1 MEKIFENV
9 LEITTR
15 DDYEKLISHVK
26 NLIAKATEN
35 GALDDPEADNE
46 YMREIGRLSCLGADY
61 ENEHIQFEHI
71 KVKKKSPLIKQIENE
86 MYNRNLKEKELAEM
100 IEINEPFLRQIMRGR
115 RTISLRT
122 ARRLHQRL
130 NIDAKL
136 ILDYA

>member
-15 DDYEKLISHVK
+15 DDYEKLMSHVE
-26 NLIAKATEN
+26 NLIAEATAK

-61 ENEHIQFEHI
+61 ENEHIQFEYI

-122 ARRLHQRL
+122 AKRLHQRL

>member
-15 DDYEKLISHVK
+15 DDYEKLMSQVEK
-26 NLIAKATEN
+26 LIADATKT

-46 YMREIGRLSCLGADY
+46 YIREIGRLSCLGADY
-61 ENEHIQFEHI
+61 ENEYIQFEHI
-71 KVKKKSPLIKQIENE
+71 KVKKKTPLIRQIENE
-86 MYNRNLKEKELAEM
+86 MQSRNLKEKELAEM
-100 IEINEPFLRQIMRGR
+100 IEVNEPALRQIMRGR
-115 RTISLRT
+115 RSISMRT
-122 ARRLHQRL
+122 AKSLYKRL

>member
-15 DDYEKLISHVK
+15 DDYEKLMFHVE
-26 NLIAKATEN
+26 NLIAEATET

-46 YMREIGRLSCLGADY
+46 YMCEIGRLSCLGADY
-61 ENEHIQFEHI
+61 ENEHIKFEYI

-100 IEINEPFLRQIMRGR
+100 IEINEPILRQIMRGR

-122 ARRLHQRL
+122 AKRLHQRL

>member
-15 DDYEKLISHVK
+15 DDYEKLMSHVK
-26 NLIAKATEN
+26 NIIAEATEN

>member
-15 DDYEKLISHVK
+15 DDYDKLMSRVE
-26 NLIAKATEN
+26 NLIAEATET

-46 YMREIGRLSCLGADY
+46 YMREIGRLSCLGAEY
-61 ENEHIQFEHI
+61 ENEHIQFEYI

-100 IEINEPFLRQIMRGR
+100 IEINEPILRQIMRGR

-122 ARRLHQRL
+122 AKRLHQRL

>member
-15 DDYEKLISHVK
+15 DDYEKLMSQVEK
-26 NLIAKATEN
+26 LIAEATEI

-46 YMREIGRLSCLGADY
+46 YIREIGRLSCLGADY
-61 ENEHIQFEHI
+61 ESEYIQFEHI
-71 KVKKKSPLIKQIENE
+71 KIKTQSPLIKQLENE
-86 MYNRNLKEKELAEM
+86 MLSRNIKEKELAEM
-100 IEINEPFLRQIMRGR
+100 IEINEPALRQFMRGR
-115 RTISLRT
+115 KSISMRT
-122 ARRLHQRL
+122 AKSLHQRL

>member
-1 MEKIFENV
+1 MKFE
-9 LEITTR
+9 
-15 DDYEKLISHVK
+15 
-26 NLIAKATEN
+26 NLIAEATET

-61 ENEHIQFEHI
+61 ENEHIQFEYI

-86 MYNRNLKEKELAEM
+86 MYNRNLKEKDIAEM
-100 IEINEPFLRQIMRGR
+100 IEINEPVLRQIMRGR

-122 ARRLHQRL
+122 AKRLHQRL

>member
-15 DDYEKLISHVK
+15 DDYEKLMSQVEK
-26 NLIAKATEN
+26 LIADATKT

-46 YMREIGRLSCLGADY
+46 YSREIGRLSCLGADY
-61 ENEHIQFEHI
+61 ENEYIQFEHI
-71 KVKKKSPLIKQIENE
+71 KVKKKTPLIRQIENE
-86 MYNRNLKEKELAEM
+86 MQSRNLKEKELAEM
-100 IEINEPFLRQIMRGR
+100 IEVNEPALRQIMRGR
-115 RTISLRT
+115 RSISMRT
-122 ARRLHQRL
+122 AKSLYKRL

>member
-9 LEITTR
+9 LEITRR
-15 DDYEKLISHVK
+15 DDYEKLMSHVE
-26 NLIAKATEN
+26 NLIAEATEN

-61 ENEHIQFEHI
+61 ENEHIQFEYI

-100 IEINEPFLRQIMRGR
+100 IDINEPILRQIMRGR

-122 ARRLHQRL
+122 AKRLHQRL

>member
-15 DDYEKLISHVK
+15 DDYEKLMSHVEK
-26 NLIAKATEN
+26 LIAEATQT

-46 YMREIGRLSCLGADY
+46 YIREIGRLSCLGADY
-61 ENEHIQFEHI
+61 ESEYIKFKYI
-71 KVKKKSPLIKQIENE
+71 KVKKQSPLIKQIENE
-86 MYNRNLKEKELAEM
+86 MYNRNIKEKELAEI
-100 IEINEPFLRQIMRGR
+100 IEINEPALRQIMRGR
-115 RTISLRT
+115 RSINMRT
-122 ARRLHQRL
+122 AKSLHQRL

>member
-9 LEITTR
+9 LEISTR
-15 DDYEKLISHVK
+15 EDYEKLMSYVEI
-26 NLIAKATEN
+26 LIAEATET

-46 YMREIGRLSCLGADY
+46 YIREIGRLSCLGADY
-61 ENEHIQFEHI
+61 ENEHIQFKYI

-86 MYNRNLKEKELAEM
+86 MHNRNLKENELAEM
-100 IEINEPFLRQIMRGR
+100 IEIKEPFLRQIMRGK

-122 ARRLHQRL
+122 AKKLHQQL

>member
-15 DDYEKLISHVK
+15 DDYEKLMSHVE
-26 NLIAKATEN
+26 NLIAEATAK

-61 ENEHIQFEHI
+61 ENEHIQFEYI

-86 MYNRNLKEKELAEM
+86 MHYRNLKEKELAEM
-100 IEINEPFLRQIMRGR
+100 IEIKEPFLRQIMRGR
-115 RTISLRT
+115 RTLSLRT
-122 ARRLHQRL
+122 AKRLHQRL

>member
-15 DDYEKLISHVK
+15 DDYEKLMSQVEK
-26 NLIAKATEN
+26 LITVATEA

-46 YMREIGRLSCLGADY
+46 YIREIGRLSCLGADY

-71 KVKKKSPLIKQIENE
+71 KVKKKTPLIKQIENE
-86 MYNRNLKEKELAEM
+86 MYSRNLKETELAKM
-100 IEINEPFLRQIMRGR
+100 IEINEPTLRQIMRGR
-115 RTISLRT
+115 RSISLRT
-122 ARRLHQRL
+122 AKSLHQRL